1 MKKYLLLILS
11 LLFLFN
17 FTACATKVQ
26 NEVSDSSTKDVSE
39 LLRTL
44 IQKEK
49 EINELNQKLEDCKE
63 SKPTK

>member
-1 MKKYLLLILS
+1 MKKYLLLVLS

-26 NEVSDSSTKDVSE
+26 NEVYDSSTNDVSE

>member
-1 MKKYLLLILS
+1 MKKYLLLVLS

-17 FTACATKVQ
+17 FTACTTKVQ
-26 NEVSDSSTKDVSE
+26 NEVSDSSTNDVSE

>member
-1 MKKYLLLILS
+1 MKKYLLLVLS

-26 NEVSDSSTKDVSE
+26 NEVYDSSTNDVSE

-63 SKPTK
+63 SKQTK

>member
-1 MKKYLLLILS
+1 MKKYLLLVLS

-26 NEVSDSSTKDVSE
+26 NEVSDSTTNDVSE

>member
-1 MKKYLLLILS
+1 MKKYLLLVLS

-26 NEVSDSSTKDVSE
+26 NEVSDSSTNDVSE

-63 SKPTK
+63 SKQTK

>member
-1 MKKYLLLILS
+1 MKKYLLLVLS

-17 FTACATKVQ
+17 FTACTTKVQ
-26 NEVSDSSTKDVSE
+26 NEVSDSSTNDVSE

-49 EINELNQKLEDCKE
+49 ELNELNQKLEDCKE

>member
-1 MKKYLLLILS
+1 MKKYLLLVLS

-26 NEVSDSSTKDVSE
+26 NEVSDSSTNDVSE

-49 EINELNQKLEDCKE
+49 EINDLNQKLESCKN
-63 SKPTK
+63 SKAEL